1 MSPPRAGSGRTA
13 LGRLVD
19 ALRRRLRPER
29 GAPPAT
35 VPGLGS
41 GEETAVAAAGRAQ
54 EAPEHATE
62 AEAETETPGGDLA
75 AEPERAVT
83 ADEPLPGTQAAAV
96 ADAEPAL
103 DDADARF
110 DAARD
115 RLRSTIE
122 PPPDDED

>member
-1 MSPPRAGSGRTA
+1 MSPPRAGSGRTP

-19 ALRRRLRPER
+19 ALRRRLRPQR

-41 GEETAVAAAGRAQ
+41 GEETAVAAAAQPRAD
-54 EAPEHATE
+54 EPGA
-62 AEAETETPGGDLA
+62 PGGALA

-83 ADEPLPGTQAAAV
+83 ADEPVPAEDGARDPGADAD
-96 ADAEPAL
+96 ADAE
-103 DDADARF
+103 DSDARF

-115 RLRSTIE
+115 RLRSAIE
-122 PPPDDED
+122 PPPPDDAD

>member
-1 MSPPRAGSGRTA
+1 MSPRRAASGRTP

-41 GEETAVAAAGRAQ
+41 GEETAVAAAAKHD
-54 EAPEHATE
+54 APYA
-62 AEAETETPGGDLA
+62 PLA
-75 AEPERAVT
+75 AKPERAVT
-83 ADEPLPGTQAAAV
+83 ADEPLPPTEAAPGADAAAR
-96 ADAEPAL
+96 AEPEAS
-103 DDADARF
+103 DARF

-122 PPPDDED
+122 PPTADDDTD

>member
-1 MSPPRAGSGRTA
+1 MSPPRAGSGP
-13 LGRLVD
+13 LGRLAD

-41 GEETAVAAAGRAQ
+41 GEETAVAAAER
-54 EAPEHATE
+54 PV
-62 AEAETETPGGDLA
+62 A

-83 ADEPLPGTQAAAV
+83 ADEAMAVTDAAV
-96 ADAEPAL
+96 DADA
-103 DDADARF
+103 DAPPRESDARF

-115 RLRSTIE
+115 RLRSTIQA
-122 PPPDDED
+122 PPEHDAD

>member
-1 MSPPRAGSGRTA
+1 MSPPRAGSGRKP

-19 ALRRRLRPER
+19 ALRRWLRPQR

-41 GEETAVAAAGRAQ
+41 GEETAVAAAMRPAAQ
-54 EAPEHATE
+54 ERAAT
-62 AEAETETPGGDLA
+62 AEAEPGAPLA

-83 ADEPLPGTQAAAV
+83 ADEPMPVTDAAAEAG
-96 ADAEPAL
+96 ADADAAPEA
-103 DDADARF
+103 ADARF

-115 RLRSTIE
+115 RLRSTIK
-122 PPPDDED
+122 PPPDADAD

>member
-1 MSPPRAGSGRTA
+1 MSPPRAGSGRTP

-19 ALRRRLRPER
+19 ALRRRLRPGR

-41 GEETAVAAAGRAQ
+41 GEETAVAAAAARPEVQERAD
-54 EAPEHATE
+54 EPGA
-62 AEAETETPGGDLA
+62 PGGALA

-83 ADEPLPGTQAAAV
+83 ADEPLPADDAAPDPGV
-96 ADAEPAL
+96 DADAE
-103 DDADARF
+103 DSDARF

-115 RLRSTIE
+115 RLRSAIE
-122 PPPDDED
+122 APPPDEAD

>member
-1 MSPPRAGSGRTA
+1 MSPPRAGSGRTP

-19 ALRRRLRPER
+19 ALRRRLRPQR

-41 GEETAVAAAGRAQ
+41 GEETAVAAAARPEAQ
-54 EAPEHATE
+54 ERADEPA
-62 AEAETETPGGDLA
+62 APGGELA

-83 ADEPLPGTQAAAV
+83 ADEPVAVDDAAPDPGAD
-96 ADAEPAL
+96 ADAEHS
-103 DDADARF
+103 DARF

-115 RLRSTIE
+115 RLRSAIE
-122 PPPDDED
+122 PPPPDDAD